1 MALLGIVSIILLVL
15 GVPLMI
21 VFAGVGIAGIFSQ
34 SLSKLFFPMGAETT
48 LNSVVLLAIP
58 FFLLSAE
65 MMARGGLAEQILTLA
80 ANLTRRV
87 RGGLGYTV
95 IVGNVM
101 MGTMSG
107 SALSD
112 VAATCRVILPELR
125 NRGWDMRYGTCLV
138 AASGGFA
145 MLIPPSIGHIIFGLM
160 SGASI
165 SLLFVSTVF
174 PALIIALMFAMIHFI
189 KAPRVAPDDM
199 AVTRLSWREEITDI
213 TRTSIKSIPAI
224 MAPVIILG
232 GIYSGFFTPTEAAT
246 VAAMWAMFVG
256 VVIYRK
262 LTWNRFLDGLLA
274 TCNTIGVI
282 FMLIIFV
289 SMFTR
294 ILDILNVPAIITTAT
309 LGLSTNK
316 YVILLLVN
324 VIIIILGML
333 MDNTTGIL
341 LAVPLIMPTLTQ
353 LGVDPVHFG
362 GFLAV
367 NFMAGALTP
376 PVALNL
382 FIGSRLSGIPFNQ
395 LVGPIMPF
403 TLVVVFVT
411 LLTTYIPPLSLFL
424 PSLVN

>member
-1 MALLGIVSIILLVL
+1 
-15 GVPLMI
+15 
-21 VFAGVGIAGIFSQ
+21 
-34 SLSKLFFPMGAETT
+34 
-48 LNSVVLLAIP
+48 
-58 FFLLSAE
+58 
-65 MMARGGLAEQILTLA
+65 
-80 ANLTRRV
+80 
-87 RGGLGYTV
+87 
-95 IVGNVM
+95 
-101 MGTMSG
+101 
-107 SALSD
+107 
-112 VAATCRVILPELR
+112 
-125 NRGWDMRYGTCLV
+125 
-138 AASGGFA
+138 
-145 MLIPPSIGHIIFGLM
+145 
-160 SGASI
+160 
-165 SLLFVSTVF
+165 
-174 PALIIALMFAMIHFI
+174 
-189 KAPRVAPDDM
+189 
-199 AVTRLSWREEITDI
+199 
-213 TRTSIKSIPAI
+213 
-224 MAPVIILG
+224 
-232 GIYSGFFTPTEAAT
+232 
-246 VAAMWAMFVG
+246 
-256 VVIYRK
+256 
-262 LTWNRFLDGLLA
+262 
-274 TCNTIGVI
+274 
-282 FMLIIFV
+282 MLIIFV

-341 LAVPLIMPTLTQ
+341 LAVPLIMPTLTR